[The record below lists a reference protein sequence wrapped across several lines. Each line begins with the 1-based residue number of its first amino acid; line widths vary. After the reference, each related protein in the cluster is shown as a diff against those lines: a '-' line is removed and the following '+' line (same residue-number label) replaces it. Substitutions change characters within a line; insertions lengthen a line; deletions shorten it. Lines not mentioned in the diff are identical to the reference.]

1 MRSRWGVLAAA
12 SFIVVLAGCATDS
25 GTATTAG
32 QHKSSVSAVTVTV
45 TASSPTATV
54 TTTAPPQTPTVA
66 PVNEGAQCS
75 PIGATALF
83 TDGSTAYCSRLAG
96 TDAAVWSSVQG
107 VAPNPNLPQTATSGP
122 SLGDQC
128 IGADIGR
135 TTVDANGN
143 AVICTNYQWQLN
155 TGQTPEHRWADD
167 QRAWSDCIQT
177 KTTEECRAELNS
189 GG

>member
-1 MRSRWGVLAAA
+1 MRSIWGMLAAA
-12 SFIVVLAGCATDS
+12 SVLVLAGCATDS
-25 GTATTAG
+25 GTATTTS

-45 TASSPTATV
+45 TSSTPTPTV

-66 PVNEGAQCS
+66 PVSEGAQCG
-75 PIGATALF
+75 PIGATAVF
-83 TDGSTAYCSRLAG
+83 ADGSTAYCSRLAG
-96 TDAAVWSSVQG
+96 TDGAVWSSVQG

-135 TTVDANGN
+135 TATDANGN
-143 AVICTNYQWQLN
+143 AIICTNYQWQLN